1 MIELLNGKLFEKAI
15 DGIIVD
21 AHGVGYGLKIP
32 LPTFYGLPEKG
43 EHVTLYV
50 HTYMKE
56 DAIQLFGFQTKNEKE
71 IFLRLL
77 KIRGIGPKLSLNILS
92 YLPIKDLAS
101 TLEGINF
108 ETLITIPGVGKKM
121 AERILFEVRGII
133 EKEAKDTKGLDS
145 ETARQAKSAL
155 LNLGFPSTQVEGIIK
170 GILKEEK
177 SIALKDL
184 VKKSLKSLTK
194 L

>member
-1 MIELLNGKLFEKAI
+1 MIELLHGKLYEKAI
-15 DGIIVD
+15 DGIIID
-21 AHGVGYGLKIP
+21 AHGVGYGVKVP
-32 LPTFYGLPEKG
+32 LPTFYALPEKG
-43 EHVTLYV
+43 EQVNLYV

-56 DAIQLFGFQTKNEKE
+56 DGIQLFGFQTKDEKE

-108 ETLITIPGVGKKM
+108 QTLISIPGVGKKM
-121 AERILFEVRGII
+121 AERILFEVKGII
-133 EKEAKDTKGLDS
+133 EKETKDMKELDS
-145 ETARQAKSAL
+145 DLARQAKSAL
-155 LNLGFPSTQVEGIIK
+155 MNLGFPSSQTESVIK
-170 GILKEEK
+170 EILKEDK
-177 SIALKDL
+177 LISLKDL

-194 L
+194 I

>member
-1 MIELLNGKLFEKAI
+1 MIESIHGKLLEKAI

-32 LPTFYGLPEKG
+32 LPTYYALPEEG
-43 EHVTLYV
+43 EHVSLYV

-56 DAIQLFGFQTKNEKE
+56 DAIQLFGFRSKDEKE

-92 YLPIKDLAS
+92 YLPVKDLSS
-101 TLEGINF
+101 TLEGIDF
-108 ETLITIPGVGKKM
+108 ATLISIPGVGKKM
-121 AERILFEVRGII
+121 AERILFEVKGII
-133 EKEAKDTKGLDS
+133 EKESKEPKGLDS
-145 ETARQAKSAL
+145 EIAKQARSAL
-155 LNLGFPSTQVEGIIK
+155 LNLGFPPSHSETAIKEIIK
-170 GILKEEK
+170 DDK
-177 SIALKDL
+177 SISLENL
-184 VKKSLKSLTK
+184 VKKSLKHLIK

>member
-1 MIELLNGKLFEKAI
+1 MIELLHGKLYEKTI

-21 AHGVGYGLKIP
+21 AHGVGYGVKVP
-32 LPTFYGLPEKG
+32 LPTFYALPEKG
-43 EHVTLYV
+43 EHVNLYV

-56 DAIQLFGFQTKNEKE
+56 DGIQLFGFQTKDEKE

-101 TLEGINF
+101 TLGGIDF
-108 ETLITIPGVGKKM
+108 QTLISIPGVGKKM
-121 AERILFEVRGII
+121 AERILFEVKGII
-133 EKEAKDTKGLDS
+133 EKETKDLKGLDS
-145 ETARQAKSAL
+145 DTARQAKSAL
-155 LNLGFPSTQVEGIIK
+155 QNLGFPSSQTESVIK
-170 GILKEEK
+170 EILKEDK

-184 VKKSLKSLTK
+184 VKKSLRNLTK
-194 L
+194 I